1 MFFSLINRRISNI
14 KASLVYSQL
23 MAVLTKS
30 KILGL
35 LRSGKLKIMPFDEKQ
50 VGAGSIDLH
59 LGNTFRVFRDLHTIF
74 SINDEADYRKIT
86 RVIKV
91 LDGRKLIISSGQLIH
106 GITVENISL
115 PKGISG
121 RIEGRSRFAR
131 VGLLTHL
138 SSGFVQPATHG
149 KIVLE
154 IANLSPLRLAIY
166 PGTTICQ
173 LILEETKGNGEYSG
187 RFYEQNEP

>member
-1 MFFSLINRRISNI
+1 
-14 KASLVYSQL
+14 

-35 LRSGKLKIMPFDEKQ
+35 LRSGELKITPFDEKQ
-50 VGAGSIDLH
+50 IGAGSIDLH
-59 LGNTFRVFRDLHTIF
+59 LGDTFRVFKEMHTIF
-74 SINDEADYRKIT
+74 SINDEADYKKIT
-86 RVIKV
+86 RMIK
-91 LDGRKLIISSGQLIH
+91 LPNGRKLIMLPGQLIH

-115 PKGISG
+115 PKGVSG

-187 RFYEQNEP
+187 RFYEQLEP